1 MNPKTDQ
8 LFIDRLNRHPKLRER
23 MEALLNVVE
32 NTVGDCTK
40 ADDAEQRVIEELR
53 KMGNEAL
60 HGWAEKAVD
69 KAAEQLRQQ
78 QPALHGNGKKK
89 SAGVRPSET
98 SKS

>member
-1 MNPKTDQ
+1 MNSKAD
-8 LFIDRLNRHPKLRER
+8 LFFIDRLNRYPQLRER

-32 NTVGDCTK
+32 NTAGDCTK

-60 HGWAEKAVD
+60 HGWADQAVD

-78 QPALHGNGKKK
+78 QPDLHGNGKKK
-89 SAGVRPSET
+89 SAGIRPSET

>member
-1 MNPKTDQ
+1 MNPKTD
-8 LFIDRLNRHPKLRER
+8 LFFIDRLSRPPKLRER
-23 MEALLNVVE
+23 MEALLNVAE

-40 ADDAEQRVIEELR
+40 ADDAEPRVIEELR

-60 HGWAEKAVD
+60 HGWADHAVA

-78 QPALHGNGKKK
+78 QPELHGNGKKK
-89 SAGVRPSET
+89 SAGIRPSET